1 MLTEAELI
9 SKLERTRDTYEGVD
23 PINFGAKTV
32 YLGGG
37 WFTEHQQVMLLE
49 AYKNLLRNPDI
60 AYVHVPLLNQYEGN
74 AVSEYSDWEPDEE
87 WAIAT
92 YGADEEAMNNSNL
105 MVALFDEEPDS
116 GTAYEVG
123 YMRSAHK
130 PVVLVAD
137 FDTTIAP
144 VNLMLAYGVRAH
156 RSLQDLK
163 TMNFR
168 SIEIKNYKGKII

>member
-9 SKLERTRDTYEGVD
+9 SKLERTRDTYEGVT
-23 PINFGAKTV
+23 PVNPGAKTV

-37 WFTEHQQVMLLE
+37 WFNEHQQVMLLE
-49 AYKNLLRNPDI
+49 AYKNLLLNPDI

-74 AVSEYSDWEPDEE
+74 AVSEHSDWEPDEE

-116 GTAYEVG
+116 GTAYETG

-137 FDTTIAP
+137 VDTEKYP
-144 VNLMLAYGVRAH
+144 VNLMLAYGTRVH
-156 RSLQDLK
+156 RTLEELK
-163 TMNFR
+163 TLNFR
-168 SIEIKNYKGKII
+168 SLAIKNYEGKII